1 MPKYSKEELENQL
14 KNYEKRRKDEYKY
27 LCSNLIKTC
36 ELYNSSSDILINGYI
51 YIDFHGY
58 RLSIMRDKI
67 IEIIKREYKNNFYTF
82 EGIIANIGT
91 GIKLRPHLK
100 KIYHNWDNLEDYPR
114 LNKFKSDLK
123 EIKED
128 ICFKVKEIISGKRE
142 RKEFLYIYIK

>member
-1 MPKYSKEELENQL
+1 
-14 KNYEKRRKDEYKY
+14 
-27 LCSNLIKTC
+27 
-36 ELYNSSSDILINGYI
+36 
-51 YIDFHGY
+51 
-58 RLSIMRDKI
+58 MRDKI